1 MKGEKVAIAAFL
13 HGDQHLNAEKMFT
26 CLLTNMKEIYPNG
39 MWCTIQQYVKQCQIC
54 RKNQQGDRLYNF
66 IKNRS
71 KKQQKSQNSQR
82 DTKKSTLLMTPHRC
96 KILQLLKIEEGL
108 DLARES
114 IPDFYDRI
122 NELLQRFPL
131 YLDL

>member
-1 MKGEKVAIAAFL
+1 
-13 HGDQHLNAEKMFT
+13 
-26 CLLTNMKEIYPNG
+26 
-39 MWCTIQQYVKQCQIC
+39 
-54 RKNQQGDRLYNF
+54 
-66 IKNRS
+66 
-71 KKQQKSQNSQR
+71 
-82 DTKKSTLLMTPHRC
+82 MTPHRC